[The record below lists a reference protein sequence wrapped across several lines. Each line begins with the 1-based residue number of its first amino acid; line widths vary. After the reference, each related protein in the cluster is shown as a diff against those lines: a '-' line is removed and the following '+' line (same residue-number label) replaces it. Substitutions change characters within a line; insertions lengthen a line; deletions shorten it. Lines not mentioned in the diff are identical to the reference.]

1 VWSVS
6 VGSPSVVAEREDA
19 GGARSSP
26 GPGPDAAE
34 LGFVHLGVLHSD
46 PEELVAAVLP
56 HLRDALDAG
65 SVVTTVVDRRTQRS
79 LREALGDDARALTFR
94 APAEVLRPDAER
106 LVAELRGL
114 GARHRPRRCFVLA
127 QYQGFTTGEDAA
139 FWEAACG
146 LVLDDLPL
154 TLVCACPRDADPAA
168 LESALAGHAQLLVG
182 GGRHRNPRWRTPVD
196 RSATPVSLWGPRAVR
211 MVLRDAGDLGKAGDR
226 VRRAAHGAGMDPDD
240 AARAARVVQEA
251 ALAAQGEGDGACT
264 LEVRTLQRSLLA
276 EITAEG
282 AGVAGEQTELI
293 PRALGEHLVV
303 RSSRGQRS
311 LRLLVGR
318 RADGG
323 GRDA

>member
-1 VWSVS
+1 
-6 VGSPSVVAEREDA
+6 VVAEREDA
-19 GGARSSP
+19 VGARQASGV
-26 GPGPDAAE
+26 GPGAGPDPAE
-34 LGFVHLGVLHSD
+34 RGFVHLGVLHSD
-46 PEELVAAVLP
+46 PDELVAAVLP
-56 HLRDALDAG
+56 HLCDALDAG
-65 SVVTTVVDRRTQRS
+65 SVVTTVVDRRTQRA

-106 LVAELRGL
+106 LVAALRGL

-154 TLVCACPRDADPAA
+154 TLVCACPRDADPAT
-168 LESALAGHAQLLVG
+168 LEAALAGHPQLLVG

-196 RSATPVSLWGPRAVR
+196 RSATPVSLWGRRAVR
-211 MVLRDAGDLGKAGDR
+211 MVLRDAGDLGKAGER
-226 VRRAAHGAGMDPDD
+226 VRRAAHGAGMDPED
-240 AARAARVVQEA
+240 AARAVRVVQEA
-251 ALAAQGEGDGACT
+251 ALAAQGEGRDGACT
-264 LEVRTLQRSLLA
+264 LEVRTLERSLLA

-282 AGVAGEQTELI
+282 TGVAGEQTELI
-293 PRALGEHLVV
+293 PRALGDHLVV

-318 RADGG
+318 RADGVG
-323 GRDA
+323 LDG

>member
-1 VWSVS
+1 M
-6 VGSPSVVAEREDA
+6 VAEREDA
-19 GGARSSP
+19 VGARSASGT
-26 GPGPDAAE
+26 GPGAGPHAAE
-34 LGFVHLGVLHSD
+34 HGFVHLGVLHSD

-65 SVVTTVVDRRTQRS
+65 SVVTTVVDRRTQRA

-94 APAEVLRPDAER
+94 VPAEVLRPDAER

-154 TLVCACPRDADPAA
+154 TLVCACPRDADPAT

-211 MVLRDAGDLGKAGDR
+211 MVLRDAGDLGKAGER
-226 VRRAAHGAGMDPDD
+226 VRRAADGAGMDPDD
-240 AARAARVVQEA
+240 AARAVRVVQEA
-251 ALAAQGEGDGACT
+251 ALAAQGEGDGGACT
-264 LEVRTLQRSLLA
+264 LEVRTLEHSLLA

-282 AGVAGEQTELI
+282 TGVAGEQTELI
-293 PRALGEHLVV
+293 PRALGDHLVV

-318 RADGG
+318 RAGGVGPDG
-323 GRDA
+323 